1 MKDLIVRLFG
11 EYTPVTYEVTV
22 MTDSA
27 DGIVSDTYSAV
38 ASGLAGVDWEW
49 LAGVL
54 LFTIVLY
61 SFLRLVGV
69 FLKNG

>member
-1 MKDLIVRLFG
+1 MKDLIIRLFG
-11 EYTPVTYEVTV
+11 EYVPITYDVTV
-22 MTDSA
+22 P
-27 DGIVSDTYSAV
+27 VSDGSVESYQAV

-54 LFTIVLY
+54 LFAIVLY
-61 SFLRLVGV
+61 AFLRLVGV

>member
-1 MKDLIVRLFG
+1 MKDLIIRLFG
-11 EYTPVTYEVTV
+11 EYVPVTYEVTV
-22 MTDSA
+22 PLSS
-27 DGIVSDTYSAV
+27 DGSVIETYSAV

-54 LFTIVLY
+54 LFAIVLY
-61 SFLRLVGV
+61 CFLRIVGV

>member
-11 EYTPVTYEVTV
+11 EYTPVTYEVAVPVTSDGSV
-22 MTDSA
+22 MEYYT
-27 DGIVSDTYSAV
+27 AV
-38 ASGLAGVDWEW
+38 ANGVAGVDWEW

-54 LFTIVLY
+54 LFAIVLF
-61 SFLRLVGV
+61 SFMRIVGV